1 MQRSDRRW
9 RWLVP
14 AVLAVIG
21 LLLVTTARLAHGT
34 DLRADRLSELTDLIN
49 TEQRQAD
56 EVAAQVERLR
66 DQVEAATASGS
77 DPEDAELQQRIQEVG
92 AAAGMDEVV
101 GPGLTVTLDDA
112 PIPSDGIPDGYA
124 VDDYV
129 VHQQDLQGVVNAL
142 WAGGAQ
148 ALQMMDQRI
157 ISTSAVRCVGNTL
170 ILKGRVYAPP
180 YTVTA
185 VGPVDRMQ
193 RALDASPGVGVYRQY
208 SELIGLGYDVETL
221 DPATVVA
228 YEGSL
233 DLRYARGSS

>member
-1 MQRSDRRW
+1 MHRADRRW

-14 AVLAVIG
+14 VVLAVIG

-34 DLRADRLSELTDLIN
+34 DLRAERRTELADLIEA
-49 TEQRQAD
+49 EQRQAD
-56 EVAAQVERLR
+56 EVAAQVEQLQG
-66 DQVEAATASGS
+66 QVEAATAALGNPA
-77 DPEDAELQQRIQEVG
+77 DHELQRLTELLG

-101 GPGLTVTLDDA
+101 GPTLTVTLDDA
-112 PIPSDGIPDGYA
+112 PIPPDGIPEGYA

-142 WAGGAQ
+142 WAGGAE
-148 ALQMMDQRI
+148 ALQVMDQRL

-185 VGPVDRMQ
+185 VGPVERMQ
-193 RALDASPGVGVYRQY
+193 RALDASPSVDIYRQY
-208 SELIGLGYDVETL
+208 VDLIGLGYEVDSQ
-221 DPATVVA
+221 DSGTVVP
-228 YEGSL
+228 YEGAL
-233 DLRYARGSS
+233 ELRYARAAT